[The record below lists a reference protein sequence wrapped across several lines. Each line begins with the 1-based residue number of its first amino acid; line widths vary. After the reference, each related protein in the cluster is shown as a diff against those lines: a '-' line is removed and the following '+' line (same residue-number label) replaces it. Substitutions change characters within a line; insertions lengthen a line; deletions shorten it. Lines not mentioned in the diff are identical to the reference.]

1 MKSTSHTFAGQD
13 VLTSIHQ
20 EETFEDVPTN
30 DWPTP
35 QIIEGTLPAVEPY
48 QPDMIPHA
56 FRAWISDTA
65 NRMQVPPDYL
75 AATLVTLCG
84 SLIGSRCAVKPKA
97 KDNWQIVPNLWG
109 MIIGDPSQLKTGS
122 AQQPLKFLAPLIED
136 AQRDFA
142 ERLSEHDL
150 ETASYV
156 ADRKRLEREMKN
168 KDKAIREQAKA
179 ELAELK
185 KTEKPSPT
193 LRRYEVNDI
202 NSAKLAYLCAENP
215 QGLLSFNDE
224 IVSLIKSFEMKGNEL
239 GRGFYLKAWDGTQRH
254 TVDRVMSGSFF
265 IRYLCLSV
273 FGTTQPDKVRAYLAD
288 AKGGNNDGLIQR
300 FQIMVYP
307 DPLHRDYVDT
317 DPDKQAWATAQ
328 SVICKLAE
336 LEDFGSLGAE
346 QQAEKEIPAFR
357 FDSDAQPIFKNWAI
371 ELEAELQE
379 FSNSQLMRE
388 HLAKYRSLMP
398 SLALIFHLI
407 NVAQAPKLYNGRI
420 KPDSALMAVKWC
432 DYLKSHAR
440 RVYDGLGAKG
450 AEGAAILSDRILKG
464 LLTDGFS
471 LRNIQRKGWS
481 GLTDG
486 KAIAAALERL
496 QDADWIAAM
505 PTPPIGKA
513 GGRPSDKA
521 YAINPNVFQWSP
533 LTDKTDRTHE

>member
-1 MKSTSHTFAGQD
+1 MNTDQFPQIAEG
-13 VLTSIHQ
+13 
-20 EETFEDVPTN
+20 ETFKDVPTN

-48 QPDMIPHA
+48 QPEMMPHA

-97 KDNWQIVPNLWG
+97 KDNWAKVPNLWG

-122 AQQPLKFLAPLIED
+122 AAQPLKFLAPLIDD
-136 AQRDFA
+136 AQRDYA

-156 ADRKRLEREMKN
+156 ADRKRLEREMKA
-168 KDKAIREQAKA
+168 KDKATREQAKA
-179 ELAELK
+179 ELAELR
-185 KTEKPSPT
+185 KTEKPRPT
-193 LRRYEVNDI
+193 LKRYEVNDI
-202 NSAKLAYLCAENP
+202 NPAKLAYLCAENP

-224 IVSLIKSFEMKGNEL
+224 IVSLLKSFEMKGNEL
-239 GRGFYLKAWDGTQRH
+239 GRGFYLKAWDGMQRH

-265 IRYLCLSV
+265 IPNLCLSV
-273 FGTTQPDKVRAYLAD
+273 FGTTQPDKVRAYLGD
-288 AKGGNNDGLIQR
+288 AMGGNNDGLIQR

-307 DPLHRDYVDT
+307 DPIHRDYVDT
-317 DPDKQAWATAQ
+317 DPDRQAWATAQ

-336 LEDFGSLGAE
+336 LTDFESLGAE
-346 QQAEKEIPAFR
+346 RETSDKMPAFR
-357 FDSDAQPIFKNWAI
+357 FDTDAQPIFKNWAI
-371 ELEAELQE
+371 ELEAELQD

-398 SLALIFHLI
+398 SLALIFHLV
-407 NVAQAPKLYNGRI
+407 NVAQNPKRYNGKI
-420 KPDSALMAVKWC
+420 KSDSALMAVKWC
-432 DYLKSHAR
+432 SYLKSHAR

-450 AEGAAILSDRILKG
+450 AEGAAILSDRIQKG
-464 LLTDGFS
+464 ILTDGFT
-471 LRNIQRKGWS
+471 LRDIQRKGWS

-505 PTPPIGKA
+505 PTPPISET
-513 GGRPSDKA
+513 GGRPSGKP
-521 YAINPNVFQWSP
+521 YAINPNVFQ
-533 LTDKTDRTHE
+533 